1 VTGRPTPIESHV
13 NRAALRPVP
22 HCAGTVREPLTAPTE
37 RGRVKARDVMT
48 SPVIVLRPETPARE
62 AAELLCAHGFAAAP
76 VVDGEHRIVGMATEA
91 DCPAPPLGPA
101 VRGRGNGVTG
111 DQVSWRIG
119 PEVAVR
125 EGLRPSSTRAMSTQ
139 HLSEDTIC
147 SADDD
152 RGGTA

>member
-1 VTGRPTPIESHV
+1 
-13 NRAALRPVP
+13 
-22 HCAGTVREPLTAPTE
+22 
-37 RGRVKARDVMT
+37 VKARDVMT

-62 AAELLCAHGFAAAP
+62 AGALLCAHGFPAAP
-76 VVDGEHRIVGMATEA
+76 VVDGEHRIVGMATDA
-91 DCPAPPLGPA
+91 DRPAPPLGPA

-111 DQVSWRIG
+111 DQVSWRVG
-119 PEVAVR
+119 PEVPVR

-139 HLSEDTIC
+139 HSPEDTIR